1 MIDRTRRKFP
11 LTVPWYFSESLI
23 RSIPFTQIKMRM
35 GMAIF
40 EFFFLLQVVVK
51 STYNLLYRPLFMTL
65 ADKEPYFQVNSV
77 DITFKPH
84 TRRRSDSNC
93 KLKDRLLNIILHS
106 YSWFPHPTTTGNSNN
121 FVSRRITS
129 AVRVIFVVMHATRR
143 RISP

>member
-1 MIDRTRRKFP
+1 MNH
-11 LTVPWYFSESLI
+11 LSVQSLSLGSKCEWEW
-23 RSIPFTQIKMRM
+23 RSLN
-35 GMAIF
+35 
-40 EFFFLLQVVVK
+40 FFLLQVVVK
-51 STYNLLYRPLFMTL
+51 STYNLLYRPLFMILT
-65 ADKEPYFQVNSV
+65 DKEPYFQLLLLAFQVNSV
-77 DITFKPH
+77 DITFQPH
-84 TRRRSDSNC
+84 TRRRLDSNC